1 MSVSSRWP
9 RRSFRSYPLA
19 MEVGTQTWKGSVG
32 NVSVLVFIHERTW
45 WSLIKL
51 NSVIFPTLLSNWST
65 LVIITEY
72 KIGSLFLPICSQI
85 KILMLSA
92 QVKRYLFFRGFISFC
107 WSSTYR
113 DQIDFFFW
121 YKSFWR
127 ILFLPIH
134 SLSVKLASCGIS
146 LLMGMLLL
154 SILTED
160 GVTIQRRYQRY
171 WSRAITF

>member
-32 NVSVLVFIHERTW
+32 NVSVLFFIHERTW

-51 NSVIFPTLLSNWST
+51 NSVIFPTLLSNLST

-113 DQIDFFFW
+113 DQIDFFVLVQKLLTYFVFANTQFIGKIGVVRDFTANGDVVVE
-121 YKSFWR
+121 YPDRRWR
-127 ILFLPIH
+127 YNPAA
-134 SLSVKLASCGIS
+134 LSKVLK
-146 LLMGMLLL
+146 
-154 SILTED
+154 
-160 GVTIQRRYQRY
+160 
-171 WSRAITF
+171 